1 MRTIIMTGCFIFISL
16 AVFSQSTS
24 NNQFN
29 KGYYSIGNK
38 SRILVDL
45 DRSNMIRDRYVPDP
59 SFQSAK
65 GYYSPDARKNKI
77 PWRLVR
83 GESRGY
89 LVPVVTKGYYSIGR
103 NAEQLRK

>member
-1 MRTIIMTGCFIFISL
+1 MRTIILAGCFILMTIT
-16 AVFSQSTS
+16 VFSQSS
-24 NNQFN
+24 NNNQFN

-45 DRSNMIRDRYVPDP
+45 DNSNKIRDRYVPDP
-59 SFQSAK
+59 AFQSTK
-65 GYYSPDARKNKI
+65 GYYSTEARKNKI

-103 NAEQLRK
+103 NAEQLKK